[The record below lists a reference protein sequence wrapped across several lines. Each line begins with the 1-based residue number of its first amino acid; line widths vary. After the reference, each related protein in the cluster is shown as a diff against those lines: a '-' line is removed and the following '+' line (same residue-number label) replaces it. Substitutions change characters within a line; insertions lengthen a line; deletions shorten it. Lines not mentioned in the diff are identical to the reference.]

1 MNLRLLLED
10 HDMPTLLGQ
19 VVQMVRE
26 ADLDPVLWRS
36 YEPTLSPSCKVYNS
50 GCVAAYVIQF
60 EVKISDFVQKER
72 KPMAMLRL
80 VYLIEA
86 CSAEIRNSLP
96 PIGLG

>member
-36 YEPTLSPSCKVYNS
+36 YEPTLCPSCKVYNS
-50 GCVAAYVIQF
+50 GCVAAYAIQF
-60 EVKISDFVQKER
+60 EVKISDFVQKR
-72 KPMAMLRL
+72 KKTNGDVAARLFDRSLLR
-80 VYLIEA
+80 
-86 CSAEIRNSLP
+86 
-96 PIGLG
+96 